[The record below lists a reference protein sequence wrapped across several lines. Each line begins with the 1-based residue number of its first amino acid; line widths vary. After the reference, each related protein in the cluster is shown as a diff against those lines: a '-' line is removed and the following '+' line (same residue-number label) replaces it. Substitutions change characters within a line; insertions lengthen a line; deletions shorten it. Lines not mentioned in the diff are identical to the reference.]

1 MPRRKRKASPSDAA
15 ADAASATGDRPTT
28 TVAVRKSRR
37 LMNAAAERQ
46 QELDQLAEAEIVKKT
61 TAVLSTVVAIADA
74 TVRGFV
80 GQLPVAT
87 TNSMM
92 MATAVAATSG
102 AAATHTQAQP
112 VFLTPKIDTMATLLD
127 HAAILQLPI
136 GTMRCLQW
144 VYHQH
149 LQGGPAVYTRLGDME
164 LSDMGDVSDTN
175 GCGINGSLD
184 HSEDMNDTI
193 LLDVESTAA
202 TNATSVPQEPTPP
215 PVLPPVAVTA
225 VVHATTEPTPAAGA
239 ITTPTTATITNNKA
253 VVAKAGTK
261 SAAVKLKVSL
271 ACEWQ
276 RCTHLADHYSGL
288 RDHLNAVHGLA
299 ASAPVPPP
307 STADDEFQCAW
318 DLCSFSAYNWLE
330 LRCHA
335 YQHVL
340 HSHLKATGEELLAR
354 KQLTH
359 TCALDS
365 RRRNT
370 LPDGSV
376 RTRYACEWS
385 GCSEHF
391 EQLFELCAHVRLHVA
406 FERSLRRQDGTKES
420 TQMRCGWAH
429 CSKRMD
435 TPGRLVD
442 HLRLHLGERQMACP
456 NCGSTFTSYSKF
468 YAHFYRQAEESA

>member
-1 MPRRKRKASPSDAA
+1 MPRRKRKASPSGAA
-15 ADAASATGDRPTT
+15 ADVGSAAGDKLTT
-28 TVAVRKSRR
+28 AVAVRKSRR

-46 QELDQLAEAEIVKKT
+46 QELELQAQAEIVKKT
-61 TAVLSTVVAIADA
+61 TAVLSTVAITIADA
-74 TVRGFV
+74 TAAS
-80 GQLPVAT
+80 QLPVAT

-92 MATAVAATSG
+92 MTTAAAATSA
-102 AAATHTQAQP
+102 AAATHSQVPP

-149 LQGGPAVYTRLGDME
+149 LQGGSAVYTRLGDME
-164 LSDMGDVSDTN
+164 LSDMGDVSGSN
-175 GCGINGSLD
+175 GCGTNGAGGG
-184 HSEDMNDTI
+184 HSDDMNDAM

-215 PVLPPVAVTA
+215 PVAVAA
-225 VVHATTEPTPAAGA
+225 EAHATAESTPAAGA
-239 ITTPTTATITNNKA
+239 ITTTTTIANSKI
-253 VVAKAGTK
+253 VVAKAATK
-261 SAAVKLKVSL
+261 STAVKLKVSL

-276 RCTHLADHYSGL
+276 RCTHLADNYTAL
-288 RDHLNAVHGLA
+288 RDHLNAEHGLA
-299 ASAPVPPP
+299 KSAPVPPP

-335 YQHVL
+335 YQHAL
-340 HSHLKATGEELLAR
+340 HSHLKAAGEELLAR

-385 GCSEHF
+385 GCLEHF

-406 FERSLRRQDGTKES
+406 FARSQRRQDGTKES
-420 TQMRCGWAH
+420 MQMRCGWAH